1 EGSKDLISRRMN
13 EREGHFMPPSLVDS
27 QFAALEPPGADEDAV
42 TVDISEPG
50 SRVIAGLRD
59 HFMEE
64 NQ

>member
-1 EGSKDLISRRMN
+1 MT
-13 EREGHFMPPSLVDS
+13 EREGHFMPPTLVDS

-42 TVDISEPG
+42 VIDIAEPG
-50 SRVIAGLRD
+50 AQAVARLKE